1 MRYFTL
7 NVQERASLIILKN
20 LCSRHNLNFSI
31 TRNAISYSYKNGDNR
46 IIHYIDDK
54 ELNDES
60 ECSEDNESETDNES
74 DTNSEDDELREP
86 TLTEQNVVNYKKRV
100 RFNLINE
107 VETDEDEVNIPNQ
120 SKKKRKIEHKDNI
133 DMEIDINGGETVLDE
148 NGNDKNRDDEF
159 RIENNDEDLDFN
171 EFIDFDGEVIV
182 VTNENTDKH
191 DDENEN
197 RGDEVDGNKEREQDG
212 EIGIENN
219 DEDVEIGVTS
229 ENTDKHDDVNGNE
242 NNDKHENG
250 IENNDKYNF
259 ENRGDEVDGNKERE
273 NNDEDVEIGVTS
285 ENTDKHDDVNGNENN
300 DNHENGIENNDKYN
314 FENWGDEVDGN
325 KDREQDGVIGILNN
339 DVDVGLG
346 VINENTDNHDD
357 VNGNEN
363 NDKHDDENGK
373 VVVDNNDHDDNGNGA
388 KRDYAEFL
396 KGKLLSF
403 NLDKISIP
411 LYILYPNGDLVEE
424 KTLEEVLCNC
434 LLLEA
439 NFKRANYSALVNN
452 FRVGLLLYKIRC
464 IILKERPHISLKT
477 LTEAIVKG
485 SGIGNLFTN
494 NSLFDRKAKLDAY
507 RFYRINLRIYQLFSG
522 FFDPLKFILLSANF
536 IYADNIYRMNEEK
549 FNDLVA
555 SIKLESKLVYTY
567 HFDYDEDTYFPE
579 INHLISKEL
588 LDRINCHINN
598 RQLDIYGK
606 SCYSG
611 FAKVSGLI

>member
-273 NNDEDVEIGVTS
+273 QDGEIGIENNDEDVEI
-285 ENTDKHDDVNGNENN
+285 
-300 DNHENGIENNDKYN
+300 
-314 FENWGDEVDGN
+314 
-325 KDREQDGVIGILNN
+325 
-339 DVDVGLG
+339 G

>member
-219 DEDVEIGVTS
+219 DEDVEI
-229 ENTDKHDDVNGNE
+229 
-242 NNDKHENG
+242 
-250 IENNDKYNF
+250 
-259 ENRGDEVDGNKERE
+259 
-273 NNDEDVEIGVTS
+273 
-285 ENTDKHDDVNGNENN
+285 
-300 DNHENGIENNDKYN
+300 
-314 FENWGDEVDGN
+314 
-325 KDREQDGVIGILNN
+325 
-339 DVDVGLG
+339 G